1 MSTVLLVDDHPVAR
15 LAVRMLLE
23 NEGHEVIAETDNGLD
38 AVRLAGS
45 NPPDLIVLDIDIPA
59 LNGLDVIERLRMA
72 GCEISILVLTS
83 KSEPHYVTRCMNAG
97 ADGFVSKKNNLSE
110 FTDAARAVLRGYGYY
125 PRRSGVATTSPEM
138 FDTRHE
144 IKLIESLSNQEM
156 KVLGYLSRG
165 MSNIQIG
172 KEMSISN
179 KTVSTYKR
187 RLADKIG
194 VKNQFEMMVFARRHN
209 LD

>member
-23 NEGHEVIAETDNGLD
+23 SEGHEVIAETDNGVD
-38 AVRLAGS
+38 AVRIAAV
-45 NPPDLIVLDIDIPA
+45 NRPDLIVLDIDIPA
-59 LNGLDVIERLRMA
+59 LNGLDVIERIRSTGDA
-72 GCEISILVLTS
+72 VSILVLTS
-83 KSEPHYVTRCMNAG
+83 KSEPHYVARCINAG
-97 ADGFVSKKNNLSE
+97 ADGFVSKKNNLSD

-125 PRRSGVATTSPEM
+125 PRRNNAQANSMEMCESGYEV
-138 FDTRHE
+138 
-144 IKLIESLSNQEM
+144 KLIESLSNQEM

-165 MSNIQIG
+165 MNNVLIG
-172 KEMSISN
+172 KEMNISN

-187 RLADKIG
+187 RLADKLG
-194 VKNQFEMMVFARRHN
+194 VSNQFEMMVFARRHN